1 MSGNLQPGT
10 ADYLQPSTPDKK
22 LKEWVAIQHGGQH
35 IRRTKEPYLN
45 HLLAVAE
52 MAATA
57 VPFGYAIG
65 LCHDLLEDTATDSG
79 QLLQALISFGY
90 TAADAAFI
98 TDTVVELTDV
108 FTTEAYP
115 DLGKKERKALE
126 ALRLPTISPAAQTVK
141 YGDLIYNIAWVIKY
155 DKKDAPRYLKKKRLL
170 LMKMTQGDPEL
181 RHKALQVIHQHLRK

>member
-1 MSGNLQPGT
+1 MSGNLQPK
-10 ADYLQPSTPDKK
+10 TPDEK
-22 LKEWVAIQHGGQH
+22 LREWVSIQHGGQQ
-35 IRRTKEPYLN
+35 IRRTKEPYVN

-57 VPFGYAIG
+57 IPLGYEIG
-65 LCHDLLEDTATDSG
+65 LCHDLLEDTATNSG

-90 TAADAAFI
+90 SAGDAAFI

-126 ALRLPTISPAAQTVK
+126 AARLVTISAAAQTVK
-141 YGDLIYNIAWVIKY
+141 YGDLIYNIGWVIKY

-181 RHKALQVIHQHLRK
+181 RHKALQAIHLYMRD